1 MTNNYDVIIM
11 GGGIAGL
18 YAALNLDKNLHV
30 LLLSKR
36 ELSLSNSNLAQ
47 GGIAAVF
54 DTVHDSVQKHIN
66 DTLVAGGF
74 RNNRKAVE
82 ILATEGPRDVRR
94 LIELGVDFDR
104 TETGEPHLTLEGGHT
119 RARILHHKDCTGKE
133 IVEKLIANVKQC
145 ENVTIYENSVV
156 CDICKTG
163 HTFHLDVLDETGA
176 HSAYHSH
183 FLILASGGIGRVY
196 EYTTNSAIATGDGLP
211 HGSGDPQPA
220 LYPVPPDC
228 LRQ

>member
-18 YAALNLDKNLHV
+18 YAALNLDKNLRV

-94 LIELGVDFDR
+94 LITPG
-104 TETGEPHLTLEGGHT
+104 
-119 RARILHHKDCTGKE
+119 
-133 IVEKLIANVKQC
+133 
-145 ENVTIYENSVV
+145 
-156 CDICKTG
+156 
-163 HTFHLDVLDETGA
+163 
-176 HSAYHSH
+176 
-183 FLILASGGIGRVY
+183 
-196 EYTTNSAIATGDGLP
+196 
-211 HGSGDPQPA
+211 
-220 LYPVPPDC
+220 
-228 LRQ
+228 

>member
-66 DTLVAGGF
+66 DTLVARRFPQQPQGG
-74 RNNRKAVE
+74 RNPCNRRPA
-82 ILATEGPRDVRR
+82 RC
-94 LIELGVDFDR
+94 
-104 TETGEPHLTLEGGHT
+104 GG
-119 RARILHHKDCTGKE
+119 A
-133 IVEKLIANVKQC
+133 
-145 ENVTIYENSVV
+145 
-156 CDICKTG
+156 
-163 HTFHLDVLDETGA
+163 
-176 HSAYHSH
+176 
-183 FLILASGGIGRVY
+183 
-196 EYTTNSAIATGDGLP
+196 
-211 HGSGDPQPA
+211 
-220 LYPVPPDC
+220 
-228 LRQ
+228 